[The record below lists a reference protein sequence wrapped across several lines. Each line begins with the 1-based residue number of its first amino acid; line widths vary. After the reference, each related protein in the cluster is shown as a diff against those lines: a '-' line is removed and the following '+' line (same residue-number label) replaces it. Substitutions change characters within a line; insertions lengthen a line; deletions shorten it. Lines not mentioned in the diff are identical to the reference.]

1 MSRYLVSRCLD
12 FSLVDQVMSW
22 FIDLY
27 ELIHFYI
34 VYINLYGKVILIKD
48 ELFCD
53 WKSSHKSVPFWLS
66 LEMAPVSTE
75 MNGLRCTAWENRLAA
90 Q

>member
-1 MSRYLVSRCLD
+1 MNIS
-12 FSLVDQVMSW
+12 Q
-22 FIDLY
+22 I
-27 ELIHFYI
+27 ELKGCFNCTY
-34 VYINLYGKVILIKD
+34 VVLIKD

-53 WKSSHKSVPFWLS
+53 WKSSHKSVPFWFS
-66 LEMAPVSTE
+66 LEMAPVSTA